1 MSNLCCV
8 NTRAAEDIARITSH
22 NDYSA
27 EVPVATKADTLSTYQ
42 KAKSNRKKITGCFCH
57 LPPTKHNEDIGS
69 AISIEKRKVNTV
81 QDSFGFYKNKRQV
94 SGVIMSSWAYC
105 QAGV

>member
-1 MSNLCCV
+1 LLC
-8 NTRAAEDIARITSH
+8 RSFGFDPAFDFGHREGI
-22 NDYSA
+22 ND
-27 EVPVATKADTLSTYQ
+27 V
-42 KAKSNRKKITGCFCH
+42 GFCH

-94 SGVIMSSWAYC
+94 SGVIMLSWAYC